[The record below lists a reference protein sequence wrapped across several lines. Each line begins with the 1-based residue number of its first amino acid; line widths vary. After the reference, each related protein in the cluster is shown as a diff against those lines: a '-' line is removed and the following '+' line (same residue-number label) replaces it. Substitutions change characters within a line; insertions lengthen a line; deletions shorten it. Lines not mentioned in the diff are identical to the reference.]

1 MKRDNRYQ
9 KTEKAILSSLLGIYR
24 SEPYLASLHPSK
36 LAEHSKI
43 SLATFYRHYKTVDDI
58 FIFYEKK
65 LTTSFT
71 KNLNRRGRTNAKH
84 ALRIALIFIC
94 KHHDFFL
101 ISFSRGDP
109 RVVRQIFVMLQ
120 PKFEKSFGWP
130 EDSDKLFDICFYELY
145 GILKQWSH
153 TAFSEHKL
161 NNVYADVLYL
171 LKSAKTRLERII

>member
-58 FIFYEKK
+58 FVFYEKK
-65 LTTSFT
+65 LITSFE
-71 KNLNRRGRTNAKH
+71 KSLSRRGKTNAKH
-84 ALRIALIFIC
+84 ALKFTLLFIC
-94 KHHDFFL
+94 KHNEFFL

-109 RVVRQIFVMLQ
+109 RLVRQIFVMLR

-130 EDSDKLFDICFYELY
+130 ENSDKLFNICFYELY

-153 TAFSEHKL
+153 CAFTEHKL

-171 LKSAKTRLERII
+171 LKSAKSRLEGII